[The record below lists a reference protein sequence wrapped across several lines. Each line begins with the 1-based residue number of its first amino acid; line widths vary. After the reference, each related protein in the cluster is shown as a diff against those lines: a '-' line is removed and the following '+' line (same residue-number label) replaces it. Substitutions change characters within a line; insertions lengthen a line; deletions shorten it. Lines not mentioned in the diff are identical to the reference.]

1 MPMTPT
7 PPIIVATGEVG
18 IDNAPQVPAVG
29 AREPTG
35 EALEIAVPAPFTI
48 AAVPTVMLA
57 IAHVP
62 AAIMIE
68 DCLLLGAESG
78 IEGFERRPRGFQAV
92 DLEAQHRLG
101 HAVSVEGGELG
112 ASLGHRGETGGTQ
125 FVRPVHRCLTPLVPE
140 RLLLGIELEP
150 RLEIGQMP
158 GLAGVLFDAN
168 LLRRE
173 SKMMIL
179 GAICGGP

>member
-78 IEGFERRPRGFQAV
+78 IEDSSAGLAAFRLSTLRLSIVSAMLSRSRAV
-92 DLEAQHRLG
+92 NLAP
-101 HAVSVEGGELG
+101 A
-112 ASLGHRGETGGTQ
+112 
-125 FVRPVHRCLTPLVPE
+125 
-140 RLLLGIELEP
+140 LGIAARQAARSLSDP
-150 RLEIGQMP
+150 SI
-158 GLAGVLFDAN
+158 DA
-168 LLRRE
+168 
-173 SKMMIL
+173 
-179 GAICGGP
+179 